1 MLTTSEDVLLEHDT
15 ETELQA
21 CANRTAESLRNESES
36 QVSGSE
42 SQVSGSESQVSESK
56 AQKSPIQ
63 RMLRLEWLG
72 QTVASICWI
81 VSVFSYGIEKTGD
94 WLQLAAATA
103 WLLANIATIRF
114 PNSD

>member
-15 ETELQA
+15 ETKLQA

-42 SQVSGSESQVSESK
+42 SHVSESK